1 MPASP
6 RRRSLTTAFL
16 VGVGIAAGV
25 SMTFVLPAD
34 AAKNASGPSIPAA
47 NAWLYR
53 FRAAIPQHTYNSIT
67 VSPRYSQNNPSVLFV
82 IRTVTV
88 NGTVDD
94 FAFHIPS
101 GESFTINFPDRW
113 TPNGDS
119 LLYVAEDISFAA
131 WGVTPHGLI
140 RFETAERDPNES
152 LDERDR
158 ARDLDRFRRER
169 NRTDP

>member
-16 VGVGIAAGV
+16 IGAGIAAGV
-25 SMTFVLPAD
+25 SMTIVLPAD
-34 AAKNASGPSIPAA
+34 AAKSASAPSIPAA

-53 FRAAIPQHTYNSIT
+53 FRAAIPQQTYNSIT
-67 VSPRYSQNNPSVLFV
+67 VSPRYSQNTASVLFV
-82 IRTVTV
+82 IRAVTV

-94 FAFHIPS
+94 FAFHVPP

-119 LLYVAEDISFAA
+119 ILYIAEDISFAA
-131 WGVTPHGLI
+131 WGVTPYGLI
-140 RFETAERDPNES
+140 RFETVERDPTES
-152 LDERDR
+152 TDERDR
-158 ARDLDRFRRER
+158 ARDLERFRRER
-169 NRTDP
+169 NRSEP